1 MSKQSSARSTVKNR
15 KSKKLRREEMFEVV
29 YYSMGGNTRKVAE
42 AIADEL
48 GVTAKE
54 VKSVNSLPEDAF
66 IFLGTGCYGAVLP
79 GDIAGFI
86 ERNQLKGRKI
96 ALFTTSAFGWGK
108 EVSVMEKQIRD
119 KGVNIAG
126 RFNCYGQFLAMKRG
140 HPDREDLEKARQF
153 VRSMAFKEYPQIIE
167 IQPLSAATGVAN

>member
-1 MSKQSSARSTVKNR
+1 MV
-15 KSKKLRREEMFEVV
+15 EVV

-48 GVTAKE
+48 CVTAKE
-54 VKSVNSLPEDAF
+54 VKSVDNLIEDAF

-79 GDIAGFI
+79 GGIADFI

-108 EVSVMEKQIRD
+108 EVSIMEKQIQD
-119 KGVNIAG
+119 KGVNIVG
-126 RFNCYGQFLAMKRG
+126 SFNCFGQFLALRRG
-140 HPDREDLEKARQF
+140 HPGQEDLERARVF
-153 VRSMAFKEYPQIIE
+153 ARSIIVQEYPQMAGME
-167 IQPLSAATGVAN
+167 PLSAKAATAAR

>member
-1 MSKQSSARSTVKNR
+1 
-15 KSKKLRREEMFEVV
+15 MFEVV
-29 YYSMGGNTRKVAE
+29 YHSMGGNTRKVAE

-54 VKSVNSLPEDAF
+54 VKSVNSLPVDAF

-79 GDIAGFI
+79 GDIADLI

-96 ALFTTSAFGWGK
+96 ALFTTSAFGLGK
-108 EVSVMEKQIRD
+108 ELVVMEKQIRD

-126 RFNCYGQFLAMKRG
+126 HFNCYGQFLAMKRG

-153 VRSMAFKEYPQIIE
+153 ARSMVVQEYPQLIG
-167 IQPLSAATGVAN
+167 IQPVSTAVGAAR

>member
-1 MSKQSSARSTVKNR
+1 
-15 KSKKLRREEMFEVV
+15 MFEVV
-29 YYSMGGNTRKVAE
+29 YHSMGGNTRKVAE

-48 GVTAKE
+48 CVKAKE
-54 VKSVNSLPEDAF
+54 VKSVDILPEDAF

-79 GDIAGFI
+79 GDIADFI

-108 EVSVMEKQIRD
+108 ELVVMEKQIRD

-140 HPDREDLEKARQF
+140 HPDREDLKKARQF
-153 VRSMAFKEYPQIIE
+153 ARSMFVQEYPQIAEIE
-167 IQPLSAATGVAN
+167 PITAPAAAASQSALLGL

>member
-1 MSKQSSARSTVKNR
+1 
-15 KSKKLRREEMFEVV
+15 MFEVV
-29 YYSMGGNTRKVAE
+29 YHSMGGNTRKVAE

-48 GVTAKE
+48 SVTAKE
-54 VKSVNSLPEDAF
+54 VKSVDSLPEDAF

-79 GDIAGFI
+79 GDIVEFI
-86 ERNQLKGRKI
+86 ERHQLKGRKI

-108 EVSVMEKQIRD
+108 EVSMMEKQILD

-140 HPDREDLEKARQF
+140 HPDCEDMEKARQF
-153 VRSMAFKEYPQIIE
+153 ARSMVVQEYPQIAGIE
-167 IQPLSAATGVAN
+167 PLAGVAAAASQAA

>member
-1 MSKQSSARSTVKNR
+1 
-15 KSKKLRREEMFEVV
+15 MFEVV
-29 YYSMGGNTRKVAE
+29 YHSMGGNTRKVAE
-42 AIADEL
+42 AIAGEL
-48 GVTAKE
+48 SVTAKE
-54 VKSVNSLPEDAF
+54 VKSVDSLPVDAF

-79 GDIAGFI
+79 GDIAEFI

-153 VRSMAFKEYPQIIE
+153 ARSMALNEYPQMAE
-167 IQPLSAATGVAN
+167 IQSLPIAVGTAS

>member
-1 MSKQSSARSTVKNR
+1 
-15 KSKKLRREEMFEVV
+15 MFEVV

-48 GVTAKE
+48 SVTAKDIKT
-54 VKSVNSLPEDAF
+54 VDTLSGDSF

-79 GDIAGFI
+79 KDITDFI
-86 ERNQLKGRKI
+86 ERNQLNGRKI

-108 EVSVMEKQIRD
+108 ELVVVEKQIRD

-126 RFNCYGQFLAMKRG
+126 RFNCYGQFLAVKRG
-140 HPDREDLEKARQF
+140 HPDREDLEKARVF
-153 VRSMAFKEYPQIIE
+153 ARSMVVREYPQIAE
-167 IQPLSAATGVAN
+167 MEPLAAAAVAAHQAAELVSK